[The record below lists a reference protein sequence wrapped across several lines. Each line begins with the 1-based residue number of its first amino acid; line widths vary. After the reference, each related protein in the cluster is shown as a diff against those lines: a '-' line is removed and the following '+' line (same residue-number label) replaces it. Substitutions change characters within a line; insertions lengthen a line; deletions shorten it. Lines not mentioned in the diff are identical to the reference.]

1 MIAGG
6 IGFKAQDFEQPLTIA
21 AADIRRLE
29 WARSPRGWCL
39 RVTDTKGDVAS
50 FEGMRREVNHFVSH
64 WTHLQHTSTRVS
76 PSKNSFIGH

>member
-6 IGFKAQDFEQPLTIA
+6 IGFKAQDLDQPLTIP

-39 RVTDTKGDVAS
+39 RVTDNKGVMAS
-50 FEGMRREVNHFVSH
+50 FEGMRREVRTLLFNR
-64 WTHLQHTSTRVS
+64 LIR
-76 PSKNSFIGH
+76 